1 MSADY
6 FVENEMSE
14 ESPVQC
20 RKVALHKDKVWTKP
34 HIHSR
39 IELLYCIE
47 GKMKVV
53 SGDSETIISKGD
65 FIIIESYM
73 VHSIYALTDGENI
86 NAVIKFF
93 PELLIPPTASASEF
107 SYFLPFVLRNEK
119 VKKHFTSKELEG
131 SVIPEAVDEIA
142 NECLERRFGYEIA
155 VRLNINRIFL
165 WVLREW
171 EKEGVWIDSKEK
183 NLTAVISPALG
194 FVHENYTSDIN
205 LADAAKVCHVSES
218 YFSRSFKKLTGRSF
232 SEYINFV
239 RLANAKKLLISS
251 ALSVTEVGFASGF
264 SSTSYFIT
272 KFRRFYGETPYSYRN
287 KLQGSWDE
295 T

>member
-1 MSADY
+1 M
-6 FVENEMSE
+6 
-14 ESPVQC
+14 
-20 RKVALHKDKVWTKP
+20 
-34 HIHSR
+34 
-39 IELLYCIE
+39 
-47 GKMKVV
+47 
-53 SGDSETIISKGD
+53 
-65 FIIIESYM
+65 
-73 VHSIYALTDGENI
+73 
-86 NAVIKFF
+86 
-93 PELLIPPTASASEF
+93 
-107 SYFLPFVLRNEK
+107 
-119 VKKHFTSKELEG
+119 
-131 SVIPEAVDEIA
+131 
-142 NECLERRFGYEIA
+142 
-155 VRLNINRIFL
+155 
-165 WVLREW
+165 
-171 EKEGVWIDSKEK
+171 WIDSKEK
-183 NLTAVISPALG
+183 KLTAVISPALG

-205 LADAAKVCHVSES
+205 LADAAKVCHVSEG